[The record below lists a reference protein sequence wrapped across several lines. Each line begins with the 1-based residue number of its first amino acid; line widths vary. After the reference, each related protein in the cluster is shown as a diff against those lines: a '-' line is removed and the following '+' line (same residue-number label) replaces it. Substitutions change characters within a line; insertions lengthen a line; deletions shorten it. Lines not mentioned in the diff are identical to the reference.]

1 MQILVKPNT
10 AAMPG
15 KNEKNM
21 RNKRINICINPTILH
36 SIENDKAKRGLKET
50 WVKLK

>member
-15 KNEKNM
+15 KNEMM
-21 RNKRINICINPTILH
+21 RNKRINLFINTT
-36 SIENDKAKRGLKET
+36 KAKPNDLA
-50 WVKLK
+50 

>member
-1 MQILVKPNT
+1 MQILVKPNI

-21 RNKRINICINPTILH
+21 RNKRINICINPM
-36 SIENDKAKRGLKET
+36 KAKPNDLA
-50 WVKLK
+50 

>member
-21 RNKRINICINPTILH
+21 RNKRINICINPT
-36 SIENDKAKRGLKET
+36 KAKPNDLA
-50 WVKLK
+50 